1 MVRHRIVTPP
11 TPWEPALIVISI
23 REARGIVLAEVT
35 PLRRHERLAVQDCVG
50 RRLAEDVHSD
60 SDMPPFD
67 RVMMDGYAVHAADSG
82 AGVLLPVDGEVAAG
96 ATGELPLPQGT
107 ARAIM
112 TGAPLPPGADAV
124 IQVEWTAEEGAGVRL
139 SKPVVSGQNVSPQ
152 AEDLA
157 AGAVVGHAGE
167 LVTTLGLS
175 LLIASGA
182 AEVVVQA
189 RPRVALLTSGD
200 ELVPPGHPIRRGQI
214 RESNG
219 PALASLFRAMGA
231 EVTTLGVAADTRED
245 LARLVKQ
252 ALSAD
257 IVVLTGGSSVGRYDF
272 SAEVVES
279 FGARCHFRKLSVK
292 PGKPTL
298 FHSCGDAAVFCLPGN
313 PVAALMTGRV
323 LVGLALER
331 LAGGEPAP
339 WPQAHLPLLAPVRRN
354 PSRDLLIPVR
364 VLADGLAFEGWHGS
378 GDLVCMSRCD
388 AFAWVERGD
397 GEAAS
402 GTPCPVFRL
411 PFVPEA

>member
-1 MVRHRIVTPP
+1 MLEQVAPSP
-11 TPWEPALIVISI
+11 
-23 REARGIVLAEVT
+23 
-35 PLRRHERLAVQDCVG
+35 RRERLAVTDCVG
-50 RRLAEDVHSD
+50 RRLAQDILAD

-67 RVMMDGYAVHAADSG
+67 RVMMDGYAVHAADTAEG
-82 AGVLLPVDGEVAAG
+82 AVLPVDGEVAAG
-96 ATGELPLPQGT
+96 ATGEQPLPQGT

-124 IQVEWTAEEGAGVRL
+124 IQVEWTDEDSRGVRL
-139 SKPVVSGQNVSPQ
+139 SRPVRPGQNIAPQ

-157 AGAVVGHAGE
+157 EGAVVGHAGE
-167 LVTTLGLS
+167 RVTTLGLS

-182 AEVVVQA
+182 AQVEVFA

-200 ELVPPGHPIRRGQI
+200 ELVAPGQPIRRGQI

-219 PALASLFRAMGA
+219 PALASLFSAMGA
-231 EVTTLGVAADTRED
+231 EVTALGVAADTRED
-245 LARLVKQ
+245 LTRLVAQ

-279 FGARCHFRKLSVK
+279 FGATCHFRKLSVK

-298 FHSCGDAAVFCLPGN
+298 FHSCGESAVFCLPGN

-323 LVGLALER
+323 LVGPALER
-331 LAGGEPAP
+331 LAGGQPP
-339 WPQAHLPLLAPVRRN
+339 LWPEARLPLLAPLRRN
-354 PSRDLLIPVR
+354 PSRDLIVPVR
-364 VLADGLAFEGWHGS
+364 MLPEGLAFEGWHGS
-378 GDLVCMSRCD
+378 GDLVCMSRCE
-388 AFAWVERGD
+388 AFAWVERGPE
-397 GEAAS
+397 EAPA

-411 PFVPEA
+411 PTVPEA